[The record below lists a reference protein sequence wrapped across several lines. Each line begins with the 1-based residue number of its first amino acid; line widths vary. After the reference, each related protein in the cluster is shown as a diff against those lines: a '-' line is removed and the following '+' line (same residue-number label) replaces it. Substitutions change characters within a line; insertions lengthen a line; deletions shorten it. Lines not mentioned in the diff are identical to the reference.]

1 MFDLHTDTQTHTD
14 SSRRVH
20 VLLTLTAED
29 AAFTCRAPRLPLGAA
44 SPGRARTGGHH
55 RGSRRPGGTTQL
67 GTERRRGHSMSQP
80 GDYKSVLKHL
90 TPQLTWSSE

>member
-55 RGSRRPGGTTQL
+55 RGAGGREGQ
-67 GTERRRGHSMSQP
+67 HSWVRKDGGVIACLNQAIINL
-80 GDYKSVLKHL
+80 Y
-90 TPQLTWSSE
+90 